1 MLCCLEL
8 YVDVD
13 DLVGED
19 EVEVVSFDPGGF
31 GSVLDLGYFYALEHK
46 FAVDFGG
53 VLLVYVSGEGHGIA

>member
-13 DLVGED
+13 DLVGEY
-19 EVEVVSFDPGGF
+19 EIEVVSFDPGGF
-31 GSVLDLGYFYALEHK
+31 RSVLNLGYFYALEHE